1 MKIKYIFALLLS
13 VVIVSQSFG
22 QTENFKEPKR
32 VESFLT
38 ELYPEAFNLTLMRD
52 AILYYLDKELHKEGY
67 RMLQPNKTLQDAS
80 QVFADYMSK
89 TDEIRVSYAPSKF
102 SLQQRILAQGG
113 GAHQVDEITMKT
125 SIQRAKMSL
134 TYDEVAQDIAF
145 QIFKRK
151 SVEILQ
157 NPRYVFAGIGC
168 GIDKTG
174 KKLYISISVGNY
186 NLISTSKKD
195 AKASGLKMTASNQ
208 GIDWY
213 DAKACKACTKFKEIE
228 SLRSMVTIDRGK
240 IYFETGDYKSL
251 KKLLKDP
258 TDAIAVDIVNMKQYP
273 CKGDN
278 IVNNQLPN
286 RGFMTKP
293 IFVKDFDKLNIYAG
307 RNASAKLRLL
317 LGEVPDGITD
327 YEYNVLVI
335 KDKHL
340 CRTLTP
346 SFDKKIEGFNMPEL
360 LPFPDTVTR
369 YNTFIYNPKVE
380 RDTIS
385 FLIPFEIG
393 RSQYRESD
401 IAEFIDSM
409 KQPDFKPLAFIVT
422 AYSSIDGNPEKNMQL
437 RGERINSIVSA
448 IASYSHNKVPI
459 STKSSD
465 SWDLFYTDIVAT
477 DWQFLKTKSREE
489 VLAYISKGDNLKKM
503 DVVLA
508 KHRFAEVQIVV
519 EYDITTTRQEQAYTL
534 YAFHKALKEYN
545 EDLALAIQKYI
556 MQQVLSGRYPKST
569 IDKMQIP
576 DKPAYVGMQVN
587 KMWLKYTA
595 NNMETDE
602 RFLKEMKRLNSLNS
616 ENFYVRRN
624 LVYARLKMEP
634 IDNEFYVTEMQKEI
648 DAQLIS
654 ILPKYAIDP
663 LNLELQIKSLQ
674 NLNKTFRVSNEEE
687 FVNAA
692 FERIKDIIEIDDYD
706 WKGALNLASI
716 FVGMGDYD
724 YPLSIMA
731 PMVNLPSVSEEF
743 IFVFIAM
750 CTHTDYMFHTQ
761 AFVDALKRA
770 TEMNKP
776 RLCELVDTGKLSFQ
790 MFENPE
796 VKKVYCPACNE

>member
-1 MKIKYIFALLLS
+1 MKIKHILILLLS
-13 VVIVSQSFG
+13 IVISLQSLA
-22 QTENFKEPKR
+22 QTENFKEPQR
-32 VESFLT
+32 VESYLT

-52 AILYYLDKELHKEGY
+52 AILYYLDKELHKENY
-67 RMLQPNKTLQDAS
+67 RMLQPNKILQDAS
-80 QVFADYMSK
+80 QEFADYMAKS
-89 TDEIRVSYAPSKF
+89 DEIRIAYAPAKY
-102 SLQQRILAQGG
+102 SLQQRIINQGG
-113 GAHQVDEITMKT
+113 GIHQIDEITMKT
-125 SIQRAKMSL
+125 SIQRAKMSF
-134 TYDEVAQDIAF
+134 TYDEVAQDVAF

-186 NLISTSKKD
+186 NLNTTNKKD
-195 AKASGLKMTASNQ
+195 IKASGLKITSSNQ
-208 GIDWY
+208 GIEYY
-213 DAKACKACTKFKEIE
+213 DAKVCKACSKFKEIE
-228 SLRSMVTIDRGK
+228 TLRSMVSIEKGK
-240 IYFETGDYKSL
+240 IFFETNDYKNL

-273 CKGDN
+273 CNGEN
-278 IVNNQLPN
+278 VVNNQLPS
-286 RGFMTKP
+286 RGYTTKP
-293 IFVKDFDKLNIYAG
+293 IYVKDFDKLNIYAG
-307 RNASAKLRLL
+307 RNSSAKLRLL
-317 LGEVPDGITD
+317 LGELPEGVTD
-327 YEYNVLVI
+327 YEYNVLII

-340 CRTLTP
+340 CKTLTP

-369 YNTFIYNPKVE
+369 YNTYIYTPKVV

-401 IAEFIDSM
+401 IAAFIDSM

-437 RGERINSIVSA
+437 RGERIQSIVSA

-459 STKSSD
+459 TTKSSD

-477 DWQFLKTKSREE
+477 DWQFLKTKSHEE

-503 DVVLA
+503 DIVLS
-508 KHRFAEVQIVV
+508 KHRFAEVKIVV
-519 EYDITTTRQEQAYTL
+519 EYDISTTRQEQAYTL

-556 MQQVLSGRYPKST
+556 MQQVLSGRYNKAT
-569 IDKMQIP
+569 ADKMQIP

-587 KMWLKYTA
+587 KMWLKYTI
-595 NNMETDE
+595 NNMETDDN
-602 RFLKEMKRLNSLNS
+602 FLKEMRRLNTLNPD
-616 ENFYVRRN
+616 NFYVRRN
-624 LVYARLKMEP
+624 LVYARLKLEP
-634 IDNEFYVTEMQKEI
+634 IDNEFYVSEMQKEI

-654 ILPKYAIDP
+654 VLPKYAVDP

-674 NLNKTFRVSNEEE
+674 NLNKTFKVSDEEQ

-692 FERIKDIIEIDDYD
+692 FERIREIIEIDEYD

-724 YPLSIMA
+724 YPVSVMA

-770 TEMNKP
+770 AEMNKP
-776 RLCELVDTGKLSFQ
+776 RLCELVDTGKLTFQ

-796 VKKVYCPACNE
+796 VKKAYCPACNQ

>member
-1 MKIKYIFALLLS
+1 MKIKYIFTVLLG
-13 VVIVSQSFG
+13 VIVSFQSVA
-22 QTENFKEPKR
+22 QTENFREPKR

-67 RMLQPNKTLQDAS
+67 RMLQPNKVLQDAS
-80 QVFADYMSK
+80 QEFADYMAK
-89 TDEIRVSYAPSKF
+89 TDEIRVNYAPAKY
-102 SLQQRILAQGG
+102 SLQQRLLNQDGG
-113 GAHQVDEITMKT
+113 VHQVDEITMKT

-134 TYDEVAQDIAF
+134 TYDEVAQDVAF

-174 KKLYISISVGNY
+174 KKLYLSISVGNY
-186 NLISTSKKD
+186 NLATTSKKD
-195 AKASGLKMTASNQ
+195 VKASGLKMTASNQ
-208 GIDWY
+208 GIGWY
-213 DAKACKACTKFKEIE
+213 DAKTCKACSKYKEIE
-228 SLRSMVTIDRGK
+228 SLRSMVTIERGK
-240 IYFETGDYKSL
+240 IFFETNDYKSL

-273 CKGDN
+273 CNGEN
-278 IVNNQLPN
+278 IVNNQLPS
-286 RGFMTKP
+286 RGFTTKP

-317 LGEVPDGITD
+317 LGELPEGVTD

-335 KDKHL
+335 KDKRL
-340 CRTLTP
+340 CKTLTP
-346 SFDKKIEGFNMPEL
+346 SFDKKIDGFNMPEL

-401 IAEFIDSM
+401 IAAFIDSM

-422 AYSSIDGNPEKNMQL
+422 AYSSIDGNPEKNMHL

-477 DWQFLKTKSREE
+477 DWQFLKTKSKEE

-503 DVVLA
+503 DVVLS

-545 EDLALAIQKYI
+545 EDLALAVQKYI

-602 RFLKEMKRLNSLNS
+602 KFLKEMKRLNSLNS

-624 LVYARLKMEP
+624 LVYARLKLEP
-634 IDNEFYVTEMQKEI
+634 IENEFYVTEMQKEI

-654 ILPKYAIDP
+654 VLPKYAIDP

-706 WKGALNLASI
+706 WKGALNLANI

-731 PMVNLPSVSEEF
+731 PMVNIPSVSEEF

-770 TEMNKP
+770 VEMNKP

-796 VKKVYCPACNE
+796 VKKVYCPACNQ

>member
-1 MKIKYIFALLLS
+1 MKIKYI
-13 VVIVSQSFG
+13 VILILAMVLGTQAYS
-22 QTENFKEPKR
+22 QTENFREPQR

-52 AILYYLDKELHKEGY
+52 AILYYIDKELRKENY
-67 RMLQPNKTLQDAS
+67 RMLMPNTILQNAS
-80 QVFADYMSK
+80 QEFADYMAK
-89 TDEIRVSYAPSKF
+89 TDEIRVSYAPTKYA
-102 SLQQRILAQGG
+102 LQQRLVNNDGG
-113 GAHQVDEITMKT
+113 VHQVDEITMKT

-134 TYDEVAQDIAF
+134 TYDEVAQDVVF

-151 SVEILQ
+151 SAEILQ

-174 KKLYISISVGNY
+174 KKLYISVSVGNY
-186 NLISTSKKD
+186 NLISAAKKD
-195 AKASGLKMTASNQ
+195 IKASGLKLSASNQ
-208 GIDWY
+208 GVGWY
-213 DAKACKACTKFKEIE
+213 DAKACKACAKFKDIE
-228 SLRSMVTIDRGK
+228 GLRSMVTIERNK
-240 IYFETGDYKSL
+240 IYFETADYKAL

-273 CKGDN
+273 CNGEN
-278 IVNNQLPN
+278 LVNTQLPS

-307 RNASAKLRLL
+307 RNSSTKLRLL
-317 LGEVPDGITD
+317 LGELPEGVTD

-340 CRTLTP
+340 CRTITP
-346 SFDKKIEGFNMPEL
+346 SFDKKIDGFDMPKL

-369 YNTFIYNPKVE
+369 YNTYIYTPVVK

-385 FLIPFEIG
+385 FIIPFEIG
-393 RSQYRESD
+393 RSQYRASD
-401 IAEFIDSM
+401 IAAFVDSM
-409 KQPDFKPLAFIVT
+409 KQPDFKPVAFIVT
-422 AYSSIDGNPEKNMQL
+422 AYSSVDGNPEKNMQL

-448 IASYSHNKVPI
+448 IGTYSGNSVPI
-459 STKSSD
+459 STKSKD

-477 DWQFLKTKSREE
+477 EWQFLKTKSHEE
-489 VLAYISKGDNLKKM
+489 VLAYIKRGDNLRKM
-503 DVVLA
+503 DGLLS

-519 EYDITTTRQEQAYTL
+519 DYDISSVRKEQAYTI
-534 YAFHKALKEYN
+534 YMFHKALKEYN
-545 EDLALAIQKYI
+545 EDLALAIQKFI
-556 MQQVLSGRYPKST
+556 MQQVLSGRYPKNAV
-569 IDKMQIP
+569 DKMQIP
-576 DKPAYVGMQVN
+576 DKAAYVGMQVN
-587 KMWLKYTA
+587 KMWLKYTV
-595 NNMETDE
+595 NNMECDE
-602 RFLKEMKRLNSLNS
+602 AFLKEMRRLNTLNPD
-616 ENFYVRRN
+616 NFYVRRN
-624 LVYARLKMEP
+624 LVFARLKLET
-634 IDNEFYVTEMQKEI
+634 IDNEYYVSDMQKEI

-654 ILPKYAIDP
+654 VLPKYAIDP

-674 NLNKTFRVSNEEE
+674 NLNKTFKVASEEE

-692 FERIKDIIEIDDYD
+692 FVRIRDIIEIDDYD

-724 YPLSIMA
+724 YPLSVMST
-731 PMVNLPSVSEEF
+731 MVNLPDVSEEF
-743 IFVFIAM
+743 IFVFISM

-770 TEMNKP
+770 GEMNKA

-790 MFENPE
+790 MFENSE
-796 VKKVYCPACNE
+796 VKKTYCPVCNQ

>member
-1 MKIKYIFALLLS
+1 MKFKYILALLLS
-13 VVIVSQSFG
+13 VVITSQSFA
-22 QTENFKEPKR
+22 QTENFKDPKR

-80 QVFADYMSK
+80 QTFADYMSK
-89 TDEIRVSYAPSKF
+89 TDEIRVSYAPSKL

-113 GAHQVDEITMKT
+113 GVHQVDEITMKT

-134 TYDEVAQDIAF
+134 TYDEVAQDVAF

-186 NLISTSKKD
+186 NLVTTSKKD
-195 AKASGLKMTASNQ
+195 VKASGLKMTASNQ

-278 IVNNQLPN
+278 IVNNQLPS
-286 RGFMTKP
+286 RGYTTKP

-317 LGEVPDGITD
+317 LGEIPEGVTD

-346 SFDKKIEGFNMPEL
+346 SYDKKIEGFDMPEL

-369 YNTFIYNPKVE
+369 YNTYIYNPKVE

-401 IAEFIDSM
+401 IVEFIDSM

-422 AYSSIDGNPEKNMQL
+422 AYSSIDGNPEKNMHL

-477 DWQFLKTKSREE
+477 DWQFLKTKTHEE

-556 MQQVLSGRYPKST
+556 MQQVLSGRYPKSV

-587 KMWLKYTA
+587 KLWLKYTA
-595 NNMETDE
+595 NNIEPDE

-731 PMVNLPSVSEEF
+731 PMVNIPSVSEEF